1 MKPTYRPL
9 SHHPALLLLAAIGL
23 AIGLACGGPSVEG
36 REEPSFFSSG
46 DPLDDLFGGPSLDQ
60 PPAADPEQDKPVE
73 AQTIKD
79 QPPKDQ
85 PAQRASFFEIPAGW
99 TVERHSPE
107 TQMYK
112 LIHPDIAGASI
123 VLSTQAIDGDGDLQ
137 VKLQSIHNE
146 LVSKLPSTF
155 KRVELREWLDGDD
168 AHILTRL
175 RGNRSDGSEVAVTGH
190 SLARA
195 RRAYLILG
203 ASSPTHSDALQQA
216 IDKILPTVQRPAS
229 QPTAALTPSDL

>member
-1 MKPTYRPL
+1 M
-9 SHHPALLLLAAIGL
+9 LLLLAALGL

-36 REEPSFFSSG
+36 REEPGFFSSS
-46 DPLDDLFGGPSLDQ
+46 DPLDDLFGGPSLER
-60 PPAADPEQDKPVE
+60 PPAADPDQDKPVD
-73 AQTIKD
+73 AQPVKD
-79 QPPKDQ
+79 QPPKEQ
-85 PAQRASFFEIPAGW
+85 PVQRASFFEIPAGW

-112 LIHPDIAGASI
+112 LVHPDLAGASI
-123 VLSTQAIDGDGDLQ
+123 VLSTQAIEGDGDLQ
-137 VKLQSIHNE
+137 VKLQTIHNE

-155 KRVELREWLDGDD
+155 KRVELREWLEGDD

>member
-1 MKPTYRPL
+1 MKPTHRPL

-36 REEPSFFSSG
+36 REEPSFFSSS

-60 PPAADPEQDKPVE
+60 PADPEQDEPVK

-79 QPPKDQ
+79 QPPKAQ

-112 LIHPDIAGASI
+112 LIHPDLAGASI
-123 VLSTQAIDGDGDLQ
+123 VLSTQAIEGDGDLQ

-229 QPTAALTPSDL
+229 QPTAALAPSDL